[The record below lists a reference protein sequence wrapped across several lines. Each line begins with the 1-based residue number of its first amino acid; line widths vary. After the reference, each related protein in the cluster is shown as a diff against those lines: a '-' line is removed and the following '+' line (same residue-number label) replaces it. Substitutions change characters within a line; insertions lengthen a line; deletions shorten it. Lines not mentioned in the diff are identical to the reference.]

1 MQSSGASEADL
12 EAELEALRGE
22 IEAIRGHLEP
32 TCGLQIQIWLAC
44 GTVTKLKPQL
54 EAVRGSGSMKSAKLE
69 VDRACTAELES

>member
-22 IEAIRGHLEP
+22 IEALRGHLEP

-44 GTVTKLKPQL
+44 GAATKLEPQL
-54 EAVRGSGSMKSAKLE
+54 EAVRASIGLKSAKLE
-69 VDRACTAELES
+69 VDRACMAELES